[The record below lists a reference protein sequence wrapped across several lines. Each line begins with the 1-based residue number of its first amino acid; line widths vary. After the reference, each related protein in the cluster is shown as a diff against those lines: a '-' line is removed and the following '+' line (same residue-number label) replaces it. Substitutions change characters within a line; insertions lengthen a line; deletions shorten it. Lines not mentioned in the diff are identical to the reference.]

1 MLRSR
6 VEDCQI
12 DFVNELDA
20 GDFLFIDSSHIIRP
34 QGDILTEY
42 LDIIPKLKTGVY
54 VHVHDVFTPQDYP
67 DEVIRENVLFWNEQ
81 YLLEATLGN
90 ESRYEVIAAL
100 SLLKNEFYS
109 DLKRVCPFLT
119 LDRKPGSFYFRI
131 K

>member
-100 SLLKNEFYS
+100 SLLKNEF
-109 DLKRVCPFLT
+109 
-119 LDRKPGSFYFRI
+119 
-131 K
+131 